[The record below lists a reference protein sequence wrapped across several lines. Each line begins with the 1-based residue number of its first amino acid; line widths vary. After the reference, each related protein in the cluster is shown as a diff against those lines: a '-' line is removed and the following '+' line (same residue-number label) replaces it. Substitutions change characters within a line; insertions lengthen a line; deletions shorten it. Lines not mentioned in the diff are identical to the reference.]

1 MWQNEGPRHQALLP
15 PLPLPELGDPPL
27 NPTTADQM
35 SGESPLPVLPRLYVF
50 RLGILI
56 LTTKLH

>member
-1 MWQNEGPRHQALLP
+1 MWQNEGPRRQALLP

-50 RLGILI
+50 RLGILMV
-56 LTTKLH
+56 TTKLH